1 MGAPPPADLELVD
14 VSLHYGGVAA
24 VRGVSLAVQ
33 RGEFLALLGPSGCG
47 KTTTLRMIAGL
58 VDPDAGRILVR
69 GKNLVGVPTYQRNVG
84 MVFQNYALF
93 PHRTVAENIAFG
105 LVMRRQPR
113 KEIEATIARMLE
125 LVRLPALGHRY
136 PRQLSGGQQ
145 QRVALARA
153 LAIEPSL
160 LLLDEPLSN
169 LDLKL
174 REEMR
179 LELRAI
185 QSELGITT
193 VFVTHDQEE
202 ALVMAD
208 RIAVM
213 RAGRLEQVGTTEQV
227 YHDPANQFV
236 AGFLGESNFIRGR
249 VDRLEPGGVVVA
261 SGLGGA
267 ELRGRAR
274 EAVRVGEAV
283 TLSVRPERMRIGTA
297 GGPRVNQVRG
307 RVAEVIF
314 KGSSLR
320 FHVWLAEDCR
330 CAVAQQNA
338 GDEHVAGRGQEVVV
352 EWTAEDCLVLRQ
364 DQGGIG

>member
-1 MGAPPPADLELVD
+1 MGAGSPVDLELLD
-14 VSLHYGGVAA
+14 VSLSYGNVAA
-24 VRGVSLAVQ
+24 VRGVSLAVR

-58 VDPDAGRILVR
+58 VDPGAGRILVR
-69 GKNLVGVPTYQRNVG
+69 GKNLVGVPTYHRNVG

-113 KEIEATIARMLE
+113 KEIEATVERMLT

-185 QSELGITT
+185 QSLLGITT

-236 AGFLGESNFIRGR
+236 AGFLGESNFIRAR
-249 VDRLEPGGVVVA
+249 VERLEPGGVVVA
-261 SGLGGA
+261 RGPAGT

-274 EAVRVGEAV
+274 EPLPVGETVMLA
-283 TLSVRPERMRIGTA
+283 VRPERMRIAMA
-297 GGPRVNQVRG
+297 GASRANQARG
-307 RVAEVIF
+307 RVAEIIF

-330 CAVAQQNA
+330 CAVAQQNSN
-338 GDEHVAGRGQEVVV
+338 DQQIVGRGQAVIV
-352 EWTAEDCLVLRQ
+352 EWATEDCL
-364 DQGGIG
+364 